1 MGFLTDRPI
10 DIGALI
16 AAVRSPARGGIA
28 MFLGAVRNHQAGRNV
43 LRLHYSAYLP
53 MAEAESARIVA
64 EAQAKWDVEVSVAHR
79 LGRLEIGETA
89 VAVIA
94 ASAHR
99 EEAFAACRYL
109 IEQIKRRVPIWKQE
123 FYADGSV
130 SWVEPSTGSEH
141 TEAGPRLQHA

>member
-1 MGFLTDRPI
+1 MGFLTDQPI

-16 AAVRSPARGGIA
+16 AAVRSPERGGIA
-28 MFLGAVRNHQAGRNV
+28 MFLGAVRNHQAGRSV

-141 TEAGPRLQHA
+141 TQAGPRLQHA